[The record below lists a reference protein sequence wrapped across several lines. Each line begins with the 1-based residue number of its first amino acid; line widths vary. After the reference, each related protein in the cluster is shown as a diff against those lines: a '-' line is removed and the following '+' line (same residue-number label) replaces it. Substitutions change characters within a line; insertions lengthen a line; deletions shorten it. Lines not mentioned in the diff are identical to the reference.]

1 MNSLFDVSPH
11 WSSANAKLTAHFNTG
26 KFSTGMKFV
35 NLIADSAEEANHHP
49 DILLTYG
56 FVEITLTSHDVGEI
70 TDRDVALAN
79 IIDAHAKTLNI
90 SAEA

>member
-11 WSSANAKLTAHFNTG
+11 WSSENAKLTAHFNTEN
-26 KFSTGMKFV
+26 FATGLKFV
-35 NLIADSAEEANHHP
+35 NLIGASAEEANHHP

-70 TDRDVALAN
+70 TDRDVSLAN
-79 IIDAHAKTLNI
+79 IIDAHAKALEI
-90 SAEA
+90 SAKA